1 MQPLKP
7 GMLAM
12 IVGLKKNTKLN
23 GRCVKL
29 IQPVEP
35 GESFAIPIAP
45 FEVRR
50 YSKNNPSGWVCTGDI
65 PKHLTSIV
73 GGWGIFKPQNLIPL
87 EDDGHQFWDDVG
99 IYSNVPVVT
108 SWTQV
113 YPIRSDQIL
122 GH

>member
-1 MQPLKP
+1 MRPLKP

-73 GGWGIFKPQNLIPL
+73 GGWGIFKPQNLYPGNISSDA
-87 EDDGHQFWDDVG
+87 EKISYSGYFINWDGRNC
-99 IYSNVPVVT
+99 IST
-108 SWTQV
+108 E
-113 YPIRSDQIL
+113 
-122 GH
+122 

>member
-73 GGWGIFKPQNLIPL
+73 GGWGVFKPQNLIPL
-87 EDDGHQFWDDVG
+87 EDDGHQFWDDAG
-99 IYSNVPVVT
+99 IYNNAPVVHT
-108 SWTQV
+108 HTFDGN
-113 YPIRSDQIL
+113 IRADKK
-122 GH
+122 